1 MLLKINNQKLSLYIG
16 IVLLLSFNFIKA
28 QPPDTLTIKSPG
40 MAAKYGLIF
49 PGAGQF
55 YNERY
60 IKGTILTGLEIYAII
75 KFNEYKSD
83 VKYDNITSAISK
95 RNKSAWWMFFIY
107 FYGILDAVV
116 EAHLMPHKTVMDTPI
131 E

>member
-1 MLLKINNQKLSLYIG
+1 MYTAALIIISCYLIVVAFVFFNQRNLLYHPFENNYNKDEANFSYDE
-16 IVLLLSFNFIKA
+16 VLIPTS
-28 QPPDTLTIKSPG
+28 
-40 MAAKYGLIF
+40 
-49 PGAGQF
+49 
-55 YNERY
+55 NERY

-75 KFNEYKSD
+75 KFNEYRSD
-83 VKYDNITSAISK
+83 VKYDNKTSAISK